1 MNGIGI
7 IINVLA
13 VLVGGGFGLMFR
25 GKLKVPY
32 AQLIYRMVGF
42 GVLAVGAYTFIQ
54 HYFTMSGGE
63 VELTGSILVI
73 LALLVGGL
81 FGYLFMVGDIVSA
94 IGHRLSLKDEKQKKT
109 EVDRLNRLSRAV
121 ELAVEKGMNPPKV
134 SFLDKLPTY
143 EMPAPLT
150 NNLYADGFLIAV
162 VFLCANAMLFDG
174 VMADA
179 MSGETKLLIIKSV
192 ADFTVCFALAMICG
206 AGPLY
211 AVIPMTFME
220 CVLFL
225 CCLLTP
231 NLTAEFFDPTLS
243 AQLCVIGAVITVILG
258 IQMAFDRKKPAA
270 VMLLP
275 SALIPLLY
283 YGILFVVNLFL
294 GD

>member
-7 IINVLA
+7 IINLLA

-32 AQLIYRMVGF
+32 QQLIYRVMGL
-42 GVLAVGAYTFIQ
+42 GILAVGAYTFIQ
-54 HYFTMSGGE
+54 HYFTMSGKE
-63 VELTGSILVI
+63 VELTGSVLVV
-73 LALLVGGL
+73 LALLAGGL
-81 FGYLFMVGDIVSA
+81 FGYLFMLGDIIGA
-94 IGHRLSLKDEKQKKT
+94 IGHRLSRKDDKQKKT
-109 EVDRLNRLSRAV
+109 EAERLSRLSRAV
-121 ELAVEKGMNPPKV
+121 ELSVEKGMDPPKV

-150 NNLYADGFLIAV
+150 QNLYADGFLIAV

-179 MSGETKLLIIKSV
+179 MSGETMPLIIKSV
-192 ADFTVCFALAMICG
+192 ADFIVCFVLAMICG
-206 AGPLY
+206 SGALY
-211 AVIPMTFME
+211 AVIPMTVLE
-220 CVLFL
+220 CILFL
-225 CCLLTP
+225 SCLLAP
-231 NLTAEFFDPTLS
+231 NFTAEFFDPALS
-243 AQLCVIGAVITVILG
+243 AQLCVIGAVITIVLG
-258 IQMAFDRKKPAA
+258 IQLAFDRKKPQAA
-270 VMLLP
+270 QLLP